1 MALARVER
9 VEIIARDSIKN
20 ELLIE
25 LQEAGV
31 LELEE
36 ISPELNL
43 NPGHRP
49 PLSYEPL
56 LFRLRQTIN
65 YLSSWK
71 KTGLGEKWLKP
82 RPVINRQER
91 EAILNLDWDNLLKP
105 IEQTEADY
113 REISSEIKALER
125 ERELLLPWQSLDVP
139 LAFLHSTETMEILL
153 ARLPRSHLN
162 ELMDL
167 EKEEPLW
174 IYEIGLDKR
183 NAFLL
188 LLIWRPALKEI
199 EEKLKPLNLS
209 FFFLPE
215 PILKKARPQDT
226 LKDIIF
232 RLESLIKEKKE
243 ALASLEKKSQEFSSL
258 LPQLTTALD
267 VFENEQQRLNAH
279 NYFGHTEK
287 TIFLQGWIESAN
299 LARLKQKLAPFAENL
314 VLFHR
319 PPLEGEEPPVVLKN
333 PAVIEPFQLIT
344 SLYGLPR
351 PGTIDP
357 TLALA
362 PFFFLYVG
370 LCVSEA
376 GYGLLVT
383 LLSLFFISRI
393 KPRGSALLFSRLMLA
408 LGLSTIILGTL
419 VGGWFGF
426 PIRKLLLL
434 DPLTQPVSFLLLAL
448 ALGFV
453 QVWFGTLLKVIDSWR
468 REKNLNRFLAQTG
481 WLILL
486 PSIVLYGLKKI
497 EIFGFSSL
505 LGAFL
510 IVFFSSPKKNP
521 LVRFLGGLYSL
532 YDISK
537 YLGDVLSYSRLL
549 ALGLSTS
556 VIAMVVNTLSGTAL
570 KIPVLGWIAAPVV
583 FLGGHLFNLAISFL
597 GGFVHSMR
605 LQFVEFFTKFYEA
618 GGKPL
623 KPFSFQGKYVDFV

>member
-9 VEIIARDSIKN
+9 VEIIATDSIKD
-20 ELLIE
+20 ELLVE
-25 LQEAGV
+25 LQEVGV
-31 LELEE
+31 LQLEE

-43 NPGHRP
+43 NPVRRP
-49 PLSYEPL
+49 PRSYEPL

-65 YLSSWK
+65 YLSSWR
-71 KTGLGEKWLKP
+71 KTGLSEKWLKP

-91 EAILNLDWDNLLKP
+91 EAILSLDWENLLKP
-105 IEQTEADY
+105 IEQAEANY
-113 REISSEIKALER
+113 REISNEIKALEK
-125 ERELLLPWQSLDVP
+125 ERELLLPWQSLELP
-139 LAFLHSTETMEILL
+139 LAFLNSTETMEILL

-174 IYEIGLDKR
+174 IYQIRLDKR
-183 NAFLL
+183 NAYLL

-215 PILKKARPQDT
+215 PILKRARPQDT

-232 RLESLIKEKKE
+232 RLESLIREKEE
-243 ALASLEKKSQEFSSL
+243 AQAYLEKKSQEFSSL
-258 LPQLTTALD
+258 LPQLSIALD
-267 VFENEQQRLNAH
+267 VFENEQHRLNAH
-279 NYFGHTEK
+279 NYFGQTER

-299 LARLKQKLAPFAENL
+299 LTRLKQKLAPFMENL
-314 VLFHR
+314 ALFHR
-319 PPLEGEEPPVVLKN
+319 PPLEGEEPPVVLRN

-362 PFFFLYVG
+362 PFFFIYVG

-393 KPRGSALLFSRLMLA
+393 KPRGSALLFSRLLLA

-426 PIRKLLLL
+426 PIRQLLLL

-453 QVWFGTLLKVIDSWR
+453 QVWFGTLLKVIDSLR
-468 REKNLNRFLAQTG
+468 RERNLTRFLAQTG

-497 EIFGFSSL
+497 DIFGFSSL

-510 IVFFSSPKKNP
+510 IVLFSSPRKNP

-623 KPFSFQGKYVDFV
+623 KPFSFQGRYVDFE

>member
-9 VEIIARDSIKN
+9 VEIIATDSIKD
-20 ELLIE
+20 ELLVE

-31 LELEE
+31 LEPEE

-43 NPGHRP
+43 NPGRRP

-71 KTGLGEKWLKP
+71 KTGFGEKWLKP

-105 IEQTEADY
+105 IEQTEANY
-113 REISSEIKALER
+113 REIKSEIKALEK
-125 ERELLLPWQSLDVP
+125 ERELLLPWQSLEVP
-139 LAFLHSTETMEILL
+139 LAFLNSTETMEIFL
-153 ARLPRSHLN
+153 ARLPRSHLQ
-162 ELMDL
+162 ELLDL

-174 IYEIGLDKR
+174 IYPIRLDKR
-183 NAFLL
+183 NAYLL
-188 LLIWRPALKEI
+188 LLIWRPALEEI

-215 PILKKARPQDT
+215 PVLKKARPQDT
-226 LKDIIF
+226 LKDVIL
-232 RLESLIKEKKE
+232 RLESLIREKEE

-258 LPQLTTALD
+258 LPQLTIALD

-287 TIFLQGWIESAN
+287 TIFLQGWIESAH
-299 LARLKQKLAPFAENL
+299 LTRLKQKLAPFKENL

-319 PPLEGEEPPVVLKN
+319 PPLEGEEPPVVLRN
-333 PAVIEPFQLIT
+333 PAVIEPFQVIT

-376 GYGLLVT
+376 GYGLLVA
-383 LLSLFFISRI
+383 LLSLFFIYRI

-426 PIRKLLLL
+426 PLRQLLLL

-453 QVWFGTLLKVIDSWR
+453 QVWFGTLLRVIDSWR
-468 REKNLNRFLAQTG
+468 REKNLNRFLVQMG

-486 PSIVLYGLKKI
+486 PSIVLYGLKKLD
-497 EIFGFSSL
+497 IFGFFSL
-505 LGAFL
+505 LGGFL
-510 IVFFSSPKKNP
+510 IILFSSPKKNP
-521 LVRFLGGLYSL
+521 LARFLGGLYSL

-537 YLGDVLSYSRLL
+537 YLGDILSYSRLL

-618 GGKPL
+618 GGRPL
-623 KPFSFQGKYVDFV
+623 KPFCFQGRYVDFE

>member
-243 ALASLEKKSQEFSSL
+243 ALAFLEKKSQEFSSL